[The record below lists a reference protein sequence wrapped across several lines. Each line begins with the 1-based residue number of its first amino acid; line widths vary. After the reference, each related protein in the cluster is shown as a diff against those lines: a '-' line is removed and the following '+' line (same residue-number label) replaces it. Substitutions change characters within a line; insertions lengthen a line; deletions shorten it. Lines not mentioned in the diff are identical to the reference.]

1 MATPFPT
8 MFGRP
13 RRYIPA
19 LAPVLDRLEPYAYSL
34 VRFTCG
40 ALLVPHGW
48 MKLFEGGL
56 PGTVG
61 GFSKLGLE
69 PAYPLAVYIA
79 LLELV
84 GGAMIALGF
93 LTRLFAV
100 QVVGFMAVATFW
112 AHWSNGYVWN
122 KGGYEMPLF
131 WMLIA
136 IAVCFGGSGRLSVD
150 RALGKEL

>member
-1 MATPFPT
+1 MSTLFPT

-19 LAPVLDRLEPYAYSL
+19 LAPALDRLEPYAYPL

-48 MKLFEGGL
+48 MKLFGGGL
-56 PGTVG
+56 AGTAG
-61 GFSKLGLE
+61 LFSKLGLE

-84 GGAMIALGF
+84 GGSMIALGF
-93 LTRLFAV
+93 LTRLFAI
-100 QVVGFMAVATFW
+100 QVVGFMAAAIVT
-112 AHWSNGYVWN
+112 AHWSNGYLWT
-122 KGGYEMPLF
+122 KAGYEMPLF

-136 IAVCFGGSGRLSVD
+136 IAVFFGGSGRLSVD
-150 RALGKEL
+150 RALGREL